1 MILAMGRD
9 RRKQGLRPGSAR
21 HGGRR
26 RNGWAVES
34 LSVAEVGPGI
44 SVPSLEEALAAL
56 DDFEP
61 GLGWPAVEGRI
72 VPLFQ
77 RIRPYPPGFP
87 EAVRHLLPSGISV
100 TLGIDAGP
108 SFIHVTAAMLADW
121 RRDVG
126 DAVEQAMGNLRAR
139 AA

>member
-1 MILAMGRD
+1 MATGCRSA
-9 RRKQGLRPGSAR
+9 RRTRARTPLPAPWRRGDARQTIPSAPGSAR

-56 DDFEP
+56 DNLDA
-61 GLGWPAVEGRI
+61 GLGWPTVERRI

-87 EAVRHLLPSGISV
+87 EAVRHLLPSGIS
-100 TLGIDAGP
+100 
-108 SFIHVTAAMLADW
+108 
-121 RRDVG
+121 
-126 DAVEQAMGNLRAR
+126 
-139 AA
+139 